1 MSRRIDD
8 EKDAE
13 LLALLR
19 TDARLPAT
27 TLADRLG
34 VSRSAVQQ
42 RLARL
47 ERDGI
52 IVGYTAVLGEKAA
65 PAGMLQAHV
74 LIEIGARDLPRLVSA
89 LKSRHEIRRCYTAS
103 GQYDLL
109 VMIEAATTQ
118 QLDGVLDWIGEI
130 PGVRRT
136 VTSLLLSTKF
146 ER

>member
-1 MSRRIDD
+1 MSRRVDD

-27 TLADRLG
+27 ALAQKLG

-65 PAGMLQAHV
+65 PLGMLQAHV
-74 LIEIGARDLPRLVSA
+74 LIEVGARDLPRLVSS
-89 LKSRHEIRRCYTAS
+89 LKSRHEVRRCYTAS

-109 VMIEAATTQ
+109 VMIEAASTQ

>member
-27 TLADRLG
+27 ALAQRLG
-34 VSRSAVQQ
+34 VSRGAVQQ

-52 IVGYTAVLGEKAA
+52 IVGYTALLGDKAL
-65 PAGMLQAHV
+65 PLGRLSAHV
-74 LIEIGARDLPRLVSA
+74 LIEVGARDLARLVA
-89 LKSRHEIRRCYTAS
+89 QLKSRADVRRCYTAS

-109 VMIEAATTQ
+109 VMIEAASTQ
-118 QLDGVLDWIGEI
+118 QLDATLDWIGAI

>member
-27 TLADRLG
+27 TLASRLG

-52 IVGYTAVLGEKAA
+52 VVGYTAVLGEKAA
-65 PAGMLQAHV
+65 PLGMLQAHV
-74 LIEIGARDLPRLVSA
+74 LIEVGARDLPRLVSS
-89 LKSRHEIRRCYTAS
+89 LKSRAEVRRCYTAS

-109 VMIEAATTQ
+109 VMLEAASTQ
-118 QLDGVLDWIGEI
+118 QLDSVLDWIGEI

>member
-27 TLADRLG
+27 TLAQRLG

-65 PAGMLQAHV
+65 PLGMLQAHV
-74 LIEIGARDLPRLVSA
+74 LIEVGARDLPRLVSS
-89 LKSRHEIRRCYTAS
+89 LKSRHEVRRCYTAS

-109 VMIEAATTQ
+109 VMLEAASTQ
-118 QLDGVLDWIGEI
+118 QLDLVLDWIGEI

>member
-27 TLADRLG
+27 TLASRLG

-52 IVGYTAVLGEKAA
+52 IVGYTAILGEKAA
-65 PAGMLQAHV
+65 PLGMLQAHV
-74 LIEIGARDLPRLVSA
+74 LIEVGARDLPRLVSS
-89 LKSRHEIRRCYTAS
+89 LKARHEVRRCYTAS

-109 VMIEAATTQ
+109 VMLEAASTQ
-118 QLDGVLDWIGEI
+118 QLDLVLDWIGEI

>member
-1 MSRRIDD
+1 MSRRVDD

-27 TLADRLG
+27 ALASRLG
-34 VSRSAVQQ
+34 VSRGAVQQ

-47 ERDGI
+47 ERDGV

-65 PAGMLQAHV
+65 PLGILQAHV
-74 LIEIGARDLPRLVSA
+74 LIEVGARDLPRLVAS
-89 LKSRHEIRRCYTAS
+89 LKGRPDVRRCYTAS
-103 GQYDLL
+103 GQFDLL
-109 VMIEAATTQ
+109 VMIEASSTQ
-118 QLDGVLDWIGEI
+118 QLDATLDWIGAI

-136 VTSLLLSTKF
+136 VTSILLSTKF

>member
-1 MSRRIDD
+1 MSRRADD

-27 TLADRLG
+27 ALAARLG

-47 ERDGI
+47 ERDGVI
-52 IVGYTAVLGEKAA
+52 IGYTAVLGEKAA
-65 PAGMLQAHV
+65 PVGVLAAHV
-74 LIEIGARDLPRLVSA
+74 LIEVGARDLPRLIA
-89 LKSRHEIRRCYTAS
+89 NLKSRPEIRRCYTAS
-103 GQYDLL
+103 GQFDLL
-109 VMIEAATTQ
+109 AMVEASSTQ
-118 QLDGVLDWIGEI
+118 QLDATLDWIGAI

-136 VTSLLLSTKF
+136 VTSLLLTTKF

>member
-27 TLADRLG
+27 TLASRLG

-65 PAGMLQAHV
+65 PLGMLQAHV
-74 LIEIGARDLPRLVSA
+74 LIEVGARDLPRLVSS
-89 LKSRHEIRRCYTAS
+89 LKARHEVRRCYTAS

-109 VMIEAATTQ
+109 VMLEAASTQ
-118 QLDGVLDWIGEI
+118 QLDLVLDWIGEI

>member
-27 TLADRLG
+27 TLANRLG

-74 LIEIGARDLPRLVSA
+74 LIEVGARDVPRLVSS
-89 LKSRHEIRRCYTAS
+89 LKARHEVRRCYTAS

-109 VMIEAATTQ
+109 VMLEAASTQ
-118 QLDGVLDWIGEI
+118 QLDSVLDWIGER

>member
-27 TLADRLG
+27 TLASRLG

-65 PAGMLQAHV
+65 PLGMLQAHV
-74 LIEIGARDLPRLVSA
+74 LIEVGARDLPRLVSS

-109 VMIEAATTQ
+109 VMLEAASTQ

>member
-27 TLADRLG
+27 TLASRLG

-52 IVGYTAVLGEKAA
+52 VVGYTAVLGEKAA
-65 PAGMLQAHV
+65 PLGMLQAHV
-74 LIEIGARDLPRLVSA
+74 LIEVGARDVPRLVSS
-89 LKSRHEIRRCYTAS
+89 LKNRHEVRRCYTAS

-109 VMIEAATTQ
+109 VMLEAASTQ
-118 QLDGVLDWIGEI
+118 QLDSVLDWIGER

>member
-74 LIEIGARDLPRLVSA
+74 LIEISARELPRLVSS
-89 LKSRHEIRRCYTAS
+89 LKTRHEIRRCYTAS

-109 VMIEAATTQ
+109 VMIEAASTQ
-118 QLDGVLDWIGEI
+118 QLDGVLDWIGAI

>member
-27 TLADRLG
+27 TLAQRLG
-34 VSRSAVQQ
+34 VSRGAVQQ

-65 PAGMLQAHV
+65 PLGILQAHV
-74 LIEIGARDLPRLVSA
+74 LIEVGAKDQPRLVTS
-89 LKSRHEIRRCYTAS
+89 LKGRPDVRRCYTTS

-109 VMIEAATTQ
+109 VMIEASSTQ
-118 QLDGVLDWIGEI
+118 QLDATLDWIGAN

>member
-1 MSRRIDD
+1 VSRRIDD

-19 TDARLPAT
+19 TDARQPAT
-27 TLADRLG
+27 TLASRLG

-52 IVGYTAVLGEKAA
+52 IVGYTAILGEKAR
-65 PAGMLQAHV
+65 PLGLLSAHV
-74 LIEIGARDLPRLVSA
+74 LIEVGARDLARLVGH
-89 LKSRHEIRRCYTAS
+89 LKARPDVRRCYTAS

-109 VMIEAATTQ
+109 VMIEASSTQ
-118 QLDGVLDWIGEI
+118 QLDATLDWIGAI

>member
-1 MSRRIDD
+1 
-8 EKDAE
+8 

-27 TLADRLG
+27 SLAARLG
-34 VSRSAVQQ
+34 VSRGAVQQ

-52 IVGYTAVLGEKAA
+52 IVGYTAILGPSVA
-65 PAGMLQAHV
+65 PLGLLRAHV
-74 LIEIGARDLPRLVSA
+74 LIEVGARDLPRLVA
-89 LKSRHEIRRCYTAS
+89 QLKGRSDVRRCYTAS
-103 GQYDLL
+103 GQFDLL
-109 VMIEAATTQ
+109 VMIESGSTE
-118 QLDGVLDWIGEI
+118 QLDATLDWIGAI

>member
-1 MSRRIDD
+1 MSRRVDD

-27 TLADRLG
+27 ALASRLG

-52 IVGYTAVLGEKAA
+52 IVGYTAILGEKAA
-65 PAGMLQAHV
+65 PLGMLQAHV
-74 LIEIGARDLPRLVSA
+74 LIEVGARDLPRLVA
-89 LKSRHEIRRCYTAS
+89 NLRSRPDVRRCYTAS

-109 VMIEAATTQ
+109 VMIEAASTQ
-118 QLDGVLDWIGEI
+118 QLDVTLDWIGAI

>member
-27 TLADRLG
+27 TLANRLG

-65 PAGMLQAHV
+65 PNGMLQAHV
-74 LIEIGARDLPRLVSA
+74 LIEVGARDLPRLVTS
-89 LKSRHEIRRCYTAS
+89 LKGRHEVRRCYTAS

-109 VMIEAATTQ
+109 VMVEAASTQ
-118 QLDGVLDWIGEI
+118 QLDVVLDWIGEN

>member
-27 TLADRLG
+27 TLANRLG

-65 PAGMLQAHV
+65 PHGMLQAHV
-74 LIEIGARDLPRLVSA
+74 LIEVGARDLPRLVSS
-89 LKSRHEIRRCYTAS
+89 LKARHEVRRCYTAS

-109 VMIEAATTQ
+109 VMLEAASTQ
-118 QLDGVLDWIGEI
+118 QLDLVLDWIGEI

>member
-27 TLADRLG
+27 TLASRLG

-52 IVGYTAVLGEKAA
+52 VVGYTAVLGEKAA
-65 PAGMLQAHV
+65 PLGMLQAHV
-74 LIEIGARDLPRLVSA
+74 LIEVGARDLPRLVSS
-89 LKSRHEIRRCYTAS
+89 LKSRHEVRRCYTAS

-109 VMIEAATTQ
+109 VMIEAASTQ

>member
-8 EKDAE
+8 EKDTE

-27 TLADRLG
+27 ALAQKLG

-52 IVGYTAVLGEKAA
+52 VVGYTAVLGEKAA
-65 PAGMLQAHV
+65 PLGMLQAHV
-74 LIEIGARDLPRLVSA
+74 LIEVGARDLPRLVSS
-89 LKSRHEIRRCYTAS
+89 LKSRPEVRRCYTAS

-109 VMIEAATTQ
+109 VMIEAASTQ

>member
-1 MSRRIDD
+1 MSRRVDD

-19 TDARLPAT
+19 TDARLPAA
-27 TLADRLG
+27 TLARRLG

-47 ERDGI
+47 ERDDI

-65 PAGMLQAHV
+65 PLGMLQAHV
-74 LIEIGARDLPRLVSA
+74 LIEIGARDLPRLVA
-89 LKSRHEIRRCYTAS
+89 GLKGRPEVRRCYTAS
-103 GQYDLL
+103 GQFDLV
-109 VMIEAATTQ
+109 VMIETASTQ
-118 QLDGVLDWIGEI
+118 QLDATLDWIGTI

>member
-13 LLALLR
+13 LLAILR
-19 TDARLPAT
+19 TEARLPTA
-27 TLADRLG
+27 TLARRLG

-42 RLARL
+42 RLARM

-65 PAGMLQAHV
+65 PNGMLQAHV
-74 LIEIGARDLPRLVSA
+74 LIEVSARDLPRITA
-89 LKSRHEIRRCYTAS
+89 KLKSRPEVRRCYTAS
-103 GQYDLL
+103 GQFDLL
-109 VMIEAATTQ
+109 VMLEAATTQ
-118 QLDGVLDWIGEI
+118 QLDATLDWIGEI

-146 ER
+146 EH

>member
-27 TLADRLG
+27 TLANRLG

-65 PAGMLQAHV
+65 PHGMLQAHV
-74 LIEIGARDLPRLVSA
+74 LIEVGARDLPRLVSS
-89 LKSRHEIRRCYTAS
+89 LKSRHEVRRCYTAS
-103 GQYDLL
+103 GQFDLL
-109 VMIEAATTQ
+109 VMVEAASTQ
-118 QLDGVLDWIGEI
+118 QLDLVLDWIGEN

>member
-27 TLADRLG
+27 ALASRLG
-34 VSRSAVQQ
+34 VSRGAVQQ

-52 IVGYTAVLGEKAA
+52 IVGYSAVLGDKAA
-65 PAGMLQAHV
+65 PLGVLRAHV
-74 LIEIGARDLPRLVSA
+74 LIEVGARDLPRLVA
-89 LKSRHEIRRCYTAS
+89 HLKGRPDIRRCYTAS
-103 GQYDLL
+103 GQYDL
-109 VMIEAATTQ
+109 VAMIEANSTE
-118 QLDGVLDWIGEI
+118 QLDATLDWIGAI

>member
-27 TLADRLG
+27 TLAGRLG

-52 IVGYTAVLGEKAA
+52 IVGYTAILGEKAA
-65 PAGMLQAHV
+65 PLGMLQAHV
-74 LIEIGARDLPRLVSA
+74 LIEVGARDLPRLVSS
-89 LKSRHEIRRCYTAS
+89 LKARHEVRRCYTAS

-109 VMIEAATTQ
+109 VMLEAASTQ
-118 QLDGVLDWIGEI
+118 QLDLVLDWIGEI

>member
-27 TLADRLG
+27 TLAQRLG
-34 VSRSAVQQ
+34 VSRGAVQQ

-47 ERDGI
+47 ERDGV

-65 PAGMLQAHV
+65 PLGILQAHV
-74 LIEIGARDLPRLVSA
+74 LIEVGARDMPRLVTH
-89 LKSRHEIRRCYTAS
+89 LKGRPDVRRCYTAS
-103 GQYDLL
+103 GQFDLL
-109 VMIEAATTQ
+109 VMIEAASTQ
-118 QLDGVLDWIGEI
+118 QLDATLDWIGAI

>member
-27 TLADRLG
+27 TLASRLG

-65 PAGMLQAHV
+65 PLGMLQAHV
-74 LIEIGARDLPRLVSA
+74 LIEVGARDLPRLVSS
-89 LKSRHEIRRCYTAS
+89 LKSRHEVRRCYTAS

-109 VMIEAATTQ
+109 VMLEAASTQ

>member
-1 MSRRIDD
+1 MNRRVDD

-27 TLADRLG
+27 TLARRLG

-52 IVGYTAVLGEKAA
+52 IIGYTAVLGEKAA
-65 PAGMLQAHV
+65 PLGMLQAHV
-74 LIEIGARDLPRLVSA
+74 LIEVGARDLPRLVNS
-89 LKSRHEIRRCYTAS
+89 LKARPEMRRCYTAS

-109 VMIEAATTQ
+109 VMIETGSTQ
-118 QLDGVLDWIGEI
+118 QLDATLDWIGAI

>member
-8 EKDAE
+8 EKDLE

-19 TDARLPAT
+19 TEARLPAT
-27 TLADRLG
+27 TLAKRLR
-34 VSRSAVQQ
+34 VSRTAVQQ

-52 IVGYTAVLGEKAA
+52 VVGYTAVLGEKAA
-65 PAGMLQAHV
+65 PLGILQAHV
-74 LIEIGARDLPRLVSA
+74 LIEVGARDLPKLISS

-103 GQYDLL
+103 GQFDLL
-109 VMIEAATTQ
+109 VVVEATSTQ
-118 QLDGVLDWIGEI
+118 TLDSVLDWIGEN

>member
-27 TLADRLG
+27 TLADRLE

-47 ERDGI
+47 
-52 IVGYTAVLGEKAA
+52 
-65 PAGMLQAHV
+65 
-74 LIEIGARDLPRLVSA
+74 
-89 LKSRHEIRRCYTAS
+89 
-103 GQYDLL
+103 
-109 VMIEAATTQ
+109 
-118 QLDGVLDWIGEI
+118 
-130 PGVRRT
+130 
-136 VTSLLLSTKF
+136 
-146 ER
+146 

>member
-19 TDARLPAT
+19 TNARLPAT
-27 TLADRLG
+27 TLALKLG

-47 ERDGI
+47 ERDAI
-52 IVGYTAVLGEKAA
+52 IIGYTAVLGEKAA
-65 PAGMLQAHV
+65 PLGMLQAHV
-74 LIEIGARDLPRLVSA
+74 LIEVGARDLARLVTS
-89 LKSRHEIRRCYTAS
+89 LKSRSDVRRCYTAS
-103 GQYDLL
+103 GQFDLL
-109 VMIEAATTQ
+109 VMIEAASTQ
-118 QLDGVLDWIGEI
+118 QLDATLDWIGAI

>member
-27 TLADRLG
+27 ALASRLG

-65 PAGMLQAHV
+65 PLGMLQAHV
-74 LIEIGARDLPRLVSA
+74 LIEVGARDLPRLVSS
-89 LKSRHEIRRCYTAS
+89 LKSRHEVRRCYTAS

-109 VMIEAATTQ
+109 VMIEAASTQ

>member
-27 TLADRLG
+27 TLANRLG

-52 IVGYTAVLGEKAA
+52 IVGYTAILGEKAA
-65 PAGMLQAHV
+65 PNGMLQAHV
-74 LIEIGARDLPRLVSA
+74 LIEVGARDLPRLVSS
-89 LKSRHEIRRCYTAS
+89 LKSRHEVRRCYTAS
-103 GQYDLL
+103 GQFDLL
-109 VMIEAATTQ
+109 VMVEAASTQ
-118 QLDGVLDWIGEI
+118 LLDLVLDWIGEN